1 MLERVCTFP
10 TPHSLSSVTQP
21 LRASQNHFRFSR
33 LSKFSSVSYFL
44 PSKIMDEAVNVAL
57 TTITSILIFTSVVG
71 NSVVCFVVI
80 RNRDMRTPI
89 NCLIVNLAVADVVY
103 SLFLI
108 PMVILTHITSH
119 PDGISGKVLCTLL
132 TDGNLAFVGAASSNI
147 TLTAIAFERYY
158 AVVYPEGNKGNLNMR
173 KVKLLVLGSWVFAFV
188 LQLPQLLKKEFN
200 RKINPHRCTS
210 TWSEKWVTR
219 GFFLT
224 WLVFFVVCTT
234 LMAGLYSRIVHAL
247 WFKRDQDNSA
257 TCHQQGVLKVRKRVT
272 LMVVVVTVIFAICWG
287 MDSVMHLIADVIS
300 YDIGPLA
307 IPIAH
312 TMIMFNSAV
321 NPFAYALINQRFRQK
336 IMEMFCKRRS
346 KVYQVRNIR
355 PTNKSQK
362 SMEMI
367 APCTVASDSA
377 EANSIK
383 TSRFGFN

>member
-1 MLERVCTFP
+1 
-10 TPHSLSSVTQP
+10 
-21 LRASQNHFRFSR
+21 
-33 LSKFSSVSYFL
+33 
-44 PSKIMDEAVNVAL
+44 MDEAVNVAL

-321 NPFAYALINQRFRQK
+321 NAFAYALINQRFRQK